1 MSNKIK
7 KKEKT
12 IKFDDFESLIKQLNE
27 INNAHNIKDNINQ
40 IKILIEKIFKIII
53 NIDIKQY
60 PYFFESFKSILENIY
75 DFIAEHKKELTLSI
89 LEEIYFLLSNLK
101 NKDILNFLY
110 GKKFMINK
118 GGTQMNILDILIYID
133 YKEEEILNTQVTLMK
148 SIILKIDNETIDY
161 FYDSNINQ
169 FAILNKSLKLYD
181 YSESMVRATIKNI
194 LLLITK
200 LKKNSLICYLT
211 SFPVALY
218 YPIIIYKF
226 KDTISQLS
234 NTNFNKNENIYEYL
248 EEKHGE
254 LFYTILYLN
263 DILFCNIT
271 NINFVIINCLLNEI
285 IFPLLNIIISKKK
298 EKISLANSL
307 YILSLFIFYLKNE
320 FIIDLICS
328 FLFKEKIRKYLLD
341 KIKQYNYKDN
351 NINFMKDLNFLIK
364 NSNNADINDIEW
376 KRNADFIKR
385 DIGLDLYTG
394 VIEKDNN
401 YHLFKHF
408 LYNEENN
415 NNEEAK
421 NDIFEKI
428 KEILTSKDDNII
440 LNLSLLLNNVIRYYF
455 NYFKNKKDYK
465 DKENNSDNSENSEI
479 LGMNKIRNS
488 EIAKNNLKILNKN
501 NINNKTQIKK
511 NIDFNIFNDKAA
523 FNPFLLTFFNI
534 SEQAINNSPTLFE
547 FLLILL
553 KNEKN
558 FRIITNEMILNSLI
572 FLIQIFLTKK
582 NYSLT
587 EIDILNSKI
596 KFVLKDEINKIKLLI
611 EHSKKIAF
619 YYYTTDSYSYY
630 KSESF
635 ETKLTDLMKLYYI
648 LIPYNYMEQNDKI
661 PFCLKEDKTK
671 DKIFRNHMINI
682 FLLLDIIQ
690 NINLKISNRNNNIN
704 NKNIINPYELEKDNE
719 YNIGNIYKKEELG
732 NEYAFCYIGKKLE
745 DFQNNVDNLKKC
757 VFIITK
763 YNFYLGEIINKTF
776 KDLSKIKIFLKIPLI
791 FLDIQFLKG
800 KNDSFLE
807 INNINNINNE
817 DKNKTKFIMNCFDS
831 ENTKKVNNYLMKMI
845 NNSIILE
852 KSIFDTFLEN
862 IESKYT

>member
-1 MSNKIK
+1 
-7 KKEKT
+7 
-12 IKFDDFESLIKQLNE
+12 
-27 INNAHNIKDNINQ
+27 
-40 IKILIEKIFKIII
+40 
-53 NIDIKQY
+53 
-60 PYFFESFKSILENIY
+60 
-75 DFIAEHKKELTLSI
+75 
-89 LEEIYFLLSNLK
+89 
-101 NKDILNFLY
+101 
-110 GKKFMINK
+110 
-118 GGTQMNILDILIYID
+118 
-133 YKEEEILNTQVTLMK
+133 
-148 SIILKIDNETIDY
+148 
-161 FYDSNINQ
+161 
-169 FAILNKSLKLYD
+169 
-181 YSESMVRATIKNI
+181 
-194 LLLITK
+194 
-200 LKKNSLICYLT
+200 
-211 SFPVALY
+211 
-218 YPIIIYKF
+218 
-226 KDTISQLS
+226 
-234 NTNFNKNENIYEYL
+234 
-248 EEKHGE
+248 
-254 LFYTILYLN
+254 
-263 DILFCNIT
+263 
-271 NINFVIINCLLNEI
+271 
-285 IFPLLNIIISKKK
+285 
-298 EKISLANSL
+298 
-307 YILSLFIFYLKNE
+307 
-320 FIIDLICS
+320 
-328 FLFKEKIRKYLLD
+328 
-341 KIKQYNYKDN
+341 
-351 NINFMKDLNFLIK
+351 
-364 NSNNADINDIEW
+364 
-376 KRNADFIKR
+376 
-385 DIGLDLYTG
+385 
-394 VIEKDNN
+394 
-401 YHLFKHF
+401 
-408 LYNEENN
+408 
-415 NNEEAK
+415 
-421 NDIFEKI
+421 
-428 KEILTSKDDNII
+428 
-440 LNLSLLLNNVIRYYF
+440 
-455 NYFKNKKDYK
+455 
-465 DKENNSDNSENSEI
+465 
-479 LGMNKIRNS
+479 MNKIRNS

-582 NYSLT
+582 KYSTT

-732 NEYAFCYIGKKLE
+732 NEYAFCYISKKLE